1 MKREFLTELLPDADS
16 AVIDKIMA
24 EQAKDAEAQENTIA
38 SLTTER
44 DGLKDQL
51 AAANNEI
58 KSYKDMDIDGI
69 KAKAS
74 EWETKYNTDTEALK
88 NQLAEAQ
95 YGFAVKD
102 SVSGMNF
109 TSASAKK
116 AFIAD
121 LTAKKLPLQEGK
133 LLGLEDFVKS
143 YKESDPGAFA
153 SEEDGKMP
161 VFSRG
166 TSGGSSTNADASLR
180 AAFGLPAEKSN

>member
-1 MKREFLTELLPDADS
+1 MKKEFLTGLLPDADA
-16 AVIDKIMA
+16 AVIDQIMA
-24 EQAKDAEAQENTIA
+24 EYEKSVEAQKNAVA

-44 DGLKDQL
+44 DGLKAQL
-51 AAANNEI
+51 AEAGNEI
-58 KSYKDMDIDGI
+58 KSYKDMDIEGI
-69 KAKAS
+69 KKKAA

-88 NQLAEAQ
+88 TQLSEAQ

-102 SVSGMNF
+102 SVSAMRF

-116 AFIAD
+116 AFVAD

-133 LLGLEDFVKS
+133 LLGLDDFVKE

-153 SEEDGKMP
+153 PDEEDKTP

-166 TSGGSSTNADASLR
+166 TSGGGAPGASAAIR
-180 AAFGLPAEKSN
+180 AAFGLPEKSN